1 MVCELLIEN
10 YNLMTKKKKNKLQ
23 NYLAEIKRK
32 HGIDLTEQNYQNM
45 ILQELESP
53 TSLLDYFKDYME
65 RNEEVTTLEW
75 GCLIFLFI
83 KTDQDEN
90 FSEIEKY
97 YKLLRKYP
105 ANSFTELIMADLEL
119 RYYGNLFKAKDKYYK
134 ALELKPN
141 DAHCHYNLGFIYY
154 LLGMFD
160 RAAGQYEKAIIH
172 YNSAN
177 NPEELK
183 ARSLYNLAVHRI
195 NIEHDYQGARELL
208 NEALRDMP
216 DYPQAKQALR
226 QIKHSG

>member
-1 MVCELLIEN
+1 MP
-10 YNLMTKKKKNKLQ
+10 KKKKKKKGKLD
-23 NYLAEIKRK
+23 NYLSMIKK
-32 HGIDLTEQNYQNM
+32 EYDIDLDEQNYKNI
-45 ILQELESP
+45 ILKELESP
-53 TSLLDYFKDYME
+53 ASLLDYFKDYLE
-65 RNEEVTTLEW
+65 RNKEGTTLKW

-83 KTDQDEN
+83 KAEQEKN
-90 FSEIEKY
+90 VSEIDKY
-97 YKLLRKYP
+97 YKLLRNYP
-105 ANSFTELIMADLEL
+105 PNFFAEMIMAELQL
-119 RYYGNLFKAKDKYYK
+119 RYYGNLFKAKDGFDR

-141 DAHCHYNLGFIYY
+141 DAHCHYNLGFVYY

-160 RAAGQYEKAIIH
+160 RAAGHYEKAIIH

-195 NIEHDYQGARELL
+195 NIEHNYQGARELL